1 MPLPAQRLARAADT
15 AMDRLVVPGYTR
27 IGHAVRR
34 RLPHWPADP
43 APDALAGR
51 HVVVTGA
58 TSGLGEATAR
68 GASGLGAHIHLV
80 VRDTDKGKRVAAALP
95 VPGRATVWH
104 CDVADL
110 DSVRVFTNALLAQVP
125 RLDGLVHNAG
135 ALPPAR
141 TESPQGHELTM
152 ALHVLG
158 PVAMTDALLQV
169 LSPDAPVIFV
179 TSGGMYA
186 QRLRAD
192 DPDYHQRPY
201 SGTTAYAR
209 SKRAQVELLPLLQRR
224 WAGDGGRGPSV
235 HAAHPGWADSP
246 GLTSSL
252 PRFAR
257 ATAPILRTPETGADT
272 VVWLLARPGQAG
284 GQLWHDRRPRPTHLV
299 SRTRGQRAD
308 AARLWRWVVGATGLA
323 APQPEAPQPE
333 AGS

>member
-1 MPLPAQRLARAADT
+1 MPLLTQRLSRAADT
-15 AMDRLVVPGYTR
+15 AMDRLVVLGYTR

-34 RLPHWPADP
+34 RLPGWPADP
-43 APDALAGR
+43 APGALAGR
-51 HVVVTGA
+51 HVAITGA

-68 GASGLGAHIHLV
+68 GLQDLGAHVHLV
-80 VRDTDKGKRVAAALP
+80 VRDTDKGERVAAALP
-95 VPGRATVWH
+95 APEKVTVWR

-110 DSVRVFTNALLAQVP
+110 DSVRAFTTALLAQVP

-135 ALPPAR
+135 ALPAAR

-158 PVAMTDALLQV
+158 PVAMTDALLPV
-169 LSPDAPVIFV
+169 LSPGAPVILV

-192 DPDYHQRPY
+192 DPDYHQQPY
-201 SGTTAYAR
+201 SGSTAYAR

-224 WAGDGGRGPSV
+224 WAGDGGHGPSV

-257 ATAPILRTPETGADT
+257 VTAPILRSPEAGADT
-272 VVWLLARPGQAG
+272 VVWLLARPGQHG

-299 SRTRGQRAD
+299 RRTRVERAE
-308 AARLWRWVVGATGLA
+308 AARLWRWVIKATGVEA
-323 APQPEAPQPE
+323 AQPETD
-333 AGS
+333 S